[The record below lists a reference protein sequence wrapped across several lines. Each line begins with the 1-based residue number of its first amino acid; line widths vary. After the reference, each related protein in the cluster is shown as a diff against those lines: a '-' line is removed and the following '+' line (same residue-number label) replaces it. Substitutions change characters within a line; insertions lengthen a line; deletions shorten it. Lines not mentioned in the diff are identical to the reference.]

1 MRVSSRV
8 AVPLAAAAVLAS
20 AGTAVAVTAG
30 SDSKAQRTGAAGSAD
45 AATAAA
51 AGSPKVV
58 IGKNFADPE
67 ILKAGKTY
75 YAYATN
81 TGGKNLPVATAPSA
95 RGPWTLR
102 SADGLPKLGAWARTG
117 KTWAPDVSRRKDGKY
132 LLYYA
137 AANKTLKHQCIGV
150 AVASSPL
157 GPFQPAAKPLVC
169 KDPTNAKA
177 KAELIDPAS
186 YTEGNSRYL
195 LYKVGYNGA
204 KPWRPSYLVLHKVSA
219 DGQRL
224 TKSYKVILRLK
235 TEPYTV
241 EAPDLVKRR
250 GKYVLFY
257 SAGVFSKDNYQT
269 RYAIASKLGGPYTKG
284 AKPMMT
290 TAGFGGK
297 IVGPGGADALYDGGA
312 WRIVFHGAASLK
324 PLKRVM
330 YEADLR
336 WTKGGVPYVR

>member
-1 MRVSSRV
+1 MH
-8 AVPLAAAAVLAS
+8 
-20 AGTAVAVTAG
+20 
-30 SDSKAQRTGAAGSAD
+30 
-45 AATAAA
+45 
-51 AGSPKVV
+51 
-58 IGKNFADPE
+58 
-67 ILKAGKTY
+67 
-75 YAYATN
+75 
-81 TGGKNLPVATAPSA
+81 
-95 RGPWTLR
+95 
-102 SADGLPKLGAWARTG
+102 
-117 KTWAPDVSRRKDGKY
+117 RRRDR
-132 LLYYA
+132 L
-137 AANKTLKHQCIGV
+137 V
-150 AVASSPL
+150 PL

-235 TEPYTV
+235 GEPYTV

-269 RYAIASKLGGPYTKG
+269 RYAIASKLGGPYAKG

-312 WRIVFHGAASLK
+312 WRIIFHGAVTLS
-324 PLKRVM
+324 PLKRGM